1 VARAG
6 GVTVIASVAG
16 TVIAITGE
24 VAIVEV
30 GGVGLS
36 VQCTPATLATLRT
49 GAEARLATSLV
60 VREDSLTLFGFA
72 TDDER
77 GIFETLQG
85 VTGVGPRL
93 AQAVLAA
100 HSPDAVRAAVATEDV
115 GALMLV
121 AGVGR
126 KGAQRLVLE
135 LKDKLGT
142 TATSATVLR
151 LPGRDAPGVWRD
163 QLRAA
168 LIGLGWGNREVDEA
182 LVAVGPEAEAA
193 LAVGDAPDVALLLR
207 SCLQMLSRA

>member
-1 VARAG
+1 M
-6 GVTVIASVAG
+6 IASVAG
-16 TVIAITGE
+16 TVLAISGE
-24 VAIVEV
+24 SAVVEV
-30 GGVGLS
+30 GGVGLAI
-36 VQCTPATLATLRT
+36 QCTPATLATLRT
-49 GAEARLATSLV
+49 GSEARLATSLV

-100 HSPDAVRAAVATEDV
+100 HSPDSVRAAVATEDV

-121 AGVGR
+121 SGVGR

-142 TATSATVLR
+142 TSTSATVLR
-151 LPGRDAPGVWRD
+151 LPGRDGPGVWRD
-163 QLRAA
+163 QLRSA
-168 LIGLGWGNREVDEA
+168 LIGLGWMGREVDEA
-182 LVAVGPEAEAA
+182 LAAVGPEAEAA
-193 LAVGDAPDVALLLR
+193 LAVGDTPDVAALLK

>member
-1 VARAG
+1 
-6 GVTVIASVAG
+6 VIASVRGIVLA
-16 TVIAITGE
+16 VTGDAA
-24 VAIVEV
+24 VVEV
-30 GGVGLS
+30 GGVGLA
-36 VQCTPATLATLRT
+36 VQCTPSTLATLRT
-49 GAEARLATSLV
+49 GTEARLATSLI

-93 AQAVLAA
+93 AQAVLAT
-100 HSPDAVRAAVATEDV
+100 HSPDAVRSAVATEDV

-135 LKDKLGT
+135 LKDKLGM

-151 LPGRDAPGVWRD
+151 LPGRDGPGLWRE

-168 LIGLGWGNREVDEA
+168 LIGLGWSGREVDEA
-182 LVAVGPEAEAA
+182 LAAVGPEAEAA
-193 LAVGDAPDVALLLR
+193 LALGDTPDVAALLK
-207 SCLQMLSRA
+207 SCLQMLSHA

>member
-1 VARAG
+1 
-6 GVTVIASVAG
+6 VIASVSG
-16 TVIAITGE
+16 TVLAVSGE
-24 VAIVEV
+24 TAVIEV
-30 GGVGLS
+30 GGVGLA

-49 GAEARLATSLV
+49 GSDVRLATSLV

-77 GIFETLQG
+77 GVFETLQG
-85 VTGVGPRL
+85 VSGVGPRL
-93 AQAVLAA
+93 AQAVLAV
-100 HSPDAVRAAVATEDV
+100 HSPDAVRSAVATDDV

-151 LPGRDAPGVWRD
+151 LPGREGPGVWRD

-168 LIGLGWGNREVDEA
+168 LIGLGWSGREVDEA
-182 LVAVGPEAEAA
+182 LAAVGPEAEAA
-193 LAVGDAPDVALLLR
+193 IAVGDTPDVGALLR

>member
-1 VARAG
+1 M
-6 GVTVIASVAG
+6 IASISG
-16 TVIAITGE
+16 TVLALSSDSA
-24 VAIVEV
+24 VVEV
-30 GGVGLS
+30 GGVGLA

-49 GAEARLATSLV
+49 GTSTRLATSLV
-60 VREDSLTLFGFA
+60 VREDSLTLFGFR

-77 GIFETLQG
+77 GVFETLQG

-100 HSPDAVRAAVATEDV
+100 HSPDAVRAAVATDDV

-135 LKDKLGT
+135 LKDKLGQS
-142 TATSATVLR
+142 ATSATVLR
-151 LPGRDAPGVWRD
+151 LPGRDGPGVWRD
-163 QLRAA
+163 QLRSA
-168 LIGLGWGNREVDEA
+168 LLGLGWSNREVDDA
-182 LVAVGPEAEAA
+182 LAAVGPEAEAA
-193 LAVGDAPDVALLLR
+193 LAVGDTPDVAALLR